1 MFGDPAKQLVC
12 REHLRSGMFA
22 RVSIGLQSTLA
33 PQNVGARKW
42 RQQNSGL
49 GMPQADWTAEYIGVG
64 ECRLAHMAATEFLFG
79 DTSKPI
85 GLQSRLALENVG
97 ARKSRQHNSCL
108 GMPQAD
114 WFAMYVGA
122 GECRRAQLAAA
133 EFVFRGA
140 SNRLACR
147 VHRRWR
153 MSARASGGSRV
164 FVWGCFKPIG
174 AQNTLLA

>member
-1 MFGDPAKQLVC
+1 MLARADCGSRVLVWGC
-12 REHLRSGMFA
+12 LQP
-22 RVSIGLQSTLA
+22 IGLQST
-33 PQNVGARKW
+33 
-42 RQQNSGL
+42 
-49 GMPQADWTAEYIGVG
+49 
-64 ECRLAHMAATEFLFG
+64 
-79 DTSKPI
+79 
-85 GLQSRLALENVG
+85 LALENVG

-108 GMPQAD
+108 GMPQTD

-122 GECRRAQLAAA
+122 GECRRAPLAAA

-153 MSARASGGSRV
+153 MSARASGGRRV

-174 AQNTLLA
+174 AQNTLLASLSGGSRILGWGCLTTDCFAKYIGAGEYRCAQVAAA